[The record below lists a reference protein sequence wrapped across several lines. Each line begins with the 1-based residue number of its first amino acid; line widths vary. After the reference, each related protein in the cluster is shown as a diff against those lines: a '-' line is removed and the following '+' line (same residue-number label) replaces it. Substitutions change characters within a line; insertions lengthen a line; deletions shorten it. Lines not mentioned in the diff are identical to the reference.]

1 MVSTYMKTFIKRS
14 LALAGFELRRKKSA
28 FDVQRA
34 LCQKKRPVIF
44 DVGAYLG
51 QTVAEYRRLFP
62 EGKIYAFEPFPEH
75 FLFLKRSFS
84 EDNNVKV
91 LEQALSDYP
100 YPAKAGCPTVA
111 GGRWTRA
118 APAGMAPAVSWS

>member
-1 MVSTYMKTFIKRS
+1 M
-14 LALAGFELRRKKSA
+14 
-28 FDVQRA
+28 
-34 LCQKKRPVIF
+34 IF